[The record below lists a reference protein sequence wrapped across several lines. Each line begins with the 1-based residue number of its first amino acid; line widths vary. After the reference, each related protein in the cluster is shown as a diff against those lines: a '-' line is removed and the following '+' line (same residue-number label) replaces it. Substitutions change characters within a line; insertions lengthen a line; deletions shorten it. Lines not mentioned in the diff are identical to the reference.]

1 MVVRVLAHNPLFS
14 LAYRLITS
22 HCYFNESKETGFTY
36 GMQVTVEILQPRNS
50 QSLSSSLFLGL
61 VRETG
66 NEVGKDLDHIRH
78 FETDVKCIVG
88 PPLGN
93 KFDSMLK
100 MGPLKQSHNA
110 PSRPGLTCNLK
121 MRNCNA
127 RKL

>member
-1 MVVRVLAHNPLFS
+1 MVCRSWWKYYNLVIP
-14 LAYRLITS
+14 
-22 HCYFNESKETGFTY
+22 
-36 GMQVTVEILQPRNS
+36 
-50 QSLSSSLFLGL
+50 SLSSSLFLGL

-66 NEVGKDLDHIRH
+66 NEVGKDLDIRR
-78 FETDVKCIVG
+78 FEVEREKLAGDRVEMDVKYIVG